1 MKKSILTIACVLMTL
16 FVSHAQDIIVL
27 KSAEEIQSRVIS
39 ITPDAVTYKRWSN
52 LNGPTYT
59 IIKKD
64 IFYIKYENGE
74 KDIMQEGSNVS
85 SSAKKSKKEK
95 DNNQPR
101 INASKLSKDWNI
113 SYKGEVN
120 VGFNITGENCNW
132 DFRFIDNLDT
142 GNNLYGTKE
151 AIPTILSRP
160 LFETTHGVNIG
171 NYFFIGGGAG
181 LQYYYGSLKSMKQLI
196 YTVDE
201 ERWDAIMVPIY
212 ANVKFVYPIKDK
224 LFPFVS
230 LSLGYTAAC
239 HSSINC
245 KISIETESGTLYT
258 PTTSYE
264 NFKQKLQ
271 GGFYCDFGAGLKIG
285 MVNFSV
291 GLQHQRLNIIEQYS
305 NTIVSYDYKADSNN
319 YEKSVINDEE
329 IKLKTK
335 INSFYIKVGI
345 NF

>member
-1 MKKSILTIACVLMTL
+1 MKLVMFDLDGTLLSNMHGISEGNGLIITQDVNGVFDETIGEIKSQIDGKIECWYQTTSPSTAWSLAEKPKHVGDMWFNTSSKELKYYNTAFCHSSYVNEN
-16 FVSHAQDIIVL
+16 HL
-27 KSAEEIQSRVIS
+27 KSDYERLEFLG
-39 ITPDAVTYKRWSN
+39 DAVLGLLVAK
-52 LNGPTYT
+52 
-59 IIKKD
+59 
-64 IFYIKYENGE
+64 YIYE
-74 KDIMQEGSNVS
+74 
-85 SSAKKSKKEK
+85 
-95 DNNQPR
+95 
-101 INASKLSKDWNI
+101 
-113 SYKGEVN
+113 
-120 VGFNITGENCNW
+120 T
-132 DFRFIDNLDT
+132 
-142 GNNLYGTKE
+142 
-151 AIPTILSRP
+151 
-160 LFETTHGVNIG
+160 
-171 NYFFIGGGAG
+171 
-181 LQYYYGSLKSMKQLI
+181 
-196 YTVDE
+196 
-201 ERWDAIMVPIY
+201 
-212 ANVKFVYPIKDK
+212 YPIKDK

-239 HSSINC
+239 HSSINW
-245 KISIETESGTLYT
+245 KISNETESGTLYT

-319 YEKSVINDEE
+319 YEKSVVNDEE